1 MVQRIRRST
10 FGMLRLDS
18 SERKFYYLSHMLIAG
33 VNSFCFTHI
42 DWISYNLQNKMKKN
56 YSNRNNEPMSEKKK
70 LLTPATNIRL
80 K

>member
-1 MVQRIRRST
+1 
-10 FGMLRLDS
+10 
-18 SERKFYYLSHMLIAG
+18 MLIAG